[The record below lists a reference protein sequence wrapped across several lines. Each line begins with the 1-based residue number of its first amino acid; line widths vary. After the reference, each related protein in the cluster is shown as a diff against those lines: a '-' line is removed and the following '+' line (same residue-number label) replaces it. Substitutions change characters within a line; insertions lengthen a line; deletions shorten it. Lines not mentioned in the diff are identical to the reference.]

1 MYSVD
6 NNPSLSAHNLLPA
19 LENNKFLDFAKA
31 YYDWLQ
37 SSKLI
42 FVNESGSFTVGET
55 VVGQNS
61 KASGIVKQVGEG
73 FVVLKMTSERGF
85 DLREIFTGQTSTRF
99 ATVFEIEDNILRK
112 NARIV
117 ENRLPSD
124 ATGKYFEYLKGE
136 FNRGIPTQST
146 ADRRLLAKK
155 IKDLYSAK
163 SNEDTYRFLFNT
175 IYGEEIDFRYPGEEI
190 LRVSDGKFDKTIILR
205 AAPTNDIF
213 SYLNQTIR
221 GETSSAVGNV
231 VDIKRVFFGGI
242 DTAEMTLKLVSG
254 TFAAGENIFIVGR
267 ESSNTIAYGMLTGVN
282 IVDAGSGYSVGDI
295 LTVTGDGFDAEARV
309 SSISKGP
316 INRIIVN
323 STGYGY
329 QVGTLASVSNSGTG
343 GSGFSVVVSEIVNP
357 YTVTSG
363 NTTYTVGEVSKVS
376 IVNRGQDYEKAPVIT
391 LIDTQIQSLGLLS
404 EKLIT
409 IESGG
414 SGYAVDDVLVF
425 TGGAGANAA
434 GIVASIDDSAVGYD
448 VMFEDGS
455 DIILETESKLDKL
468 KDEAW
473 VNVTGAI
480 SRIELTNFGSGYTS
494 NSLPTIGVTSVAG
507 ANATFTVEDIQGV
520 SASVE
525 VDVANNDIGIGSIRE
540 VEITNFGIDYSNVAI
555 DATGSGDGN
564 AVLSGVVSGL
574 AVSSGRFLNDDG
586 KVGVRIVQDSLFYQ
600 DFSYVIR
607 SGLPF
612 SEYRSLVKDTLH
624 PAGTEFFGEIL
635 ISSYVLLAPII
646 YSTIDTEKN
655 SEYVATLKSV
665 LSFFETGINVPPT
678 QPAIE
683 LEIVPDV
690 IEVASHPTHH
700 REMNVEIAL
709 PKTLAIPIPTV
720 ERHLD
725 LELFIDVGLDDP
737 YTQIRREL
745 EVVSYDINV
754 SSSPTHHREI
764 NVELAPTKTLAIPI
778 PTIERNI
785 DLELFLD
792 VGIEDPYAEIN
803 QIQRSITLEIAL
815 EKILT
820 SAAPAGVEY
829 EIDVG
834 LNTFATVNNY
844 AEYTIKIETTTDT
857 LALPLPVSL
866 KKSVINQTNV
876 GITVSN
882 PVGVNDITFGDL
894 KILSLSSDPISQ
906 YAGKTFEDLVNTRVV
921 TRQVPI
927 GGTVDMTGTSVYGY
941 GTDFTGVFSTGQP
954 FIIGDEKFLV
964 TSVANSTYMEVN
976 VIPTGSYTNSPAYR
990 EISL

>member
-1 MYSVD
+1 MYSVE
-6 NNPSLSAHNLLPA
+6 NNPALSAHNLLPA
-19 LENNKFLDFAKA
+19 LENTRLLDFVKA

-37 SSKLI
+37 SSKI
-42 FVNESGSFTVGET
+42 TFVNESAAFTLNENIVGER
-55 VVGQNS
+55 S
-61 KASGIVKQVGEG
+61 KAVATIKQIGEG
-73 FVVLKMTSERGF
+73 FVVLKMLSETGF
-85 DLREIFTGQTSTRF
+85 DLKERITGQTSGSF
-99 ATVFEIEDNILRK
+99 ATVYEIDDNLLRK
-112 NARIV
+112 NSRIV
-117 ENRLPSD
+117 SNRLPSD
-124 ATGKYFEYLKGE
+124 ATGKYFEYLKSE
-136 FNRGIPTQST
+136 FNRGIPTEST

-155 IKDLYSAK
+155 IKDLYSTK

-175 IYGEEIDFRYPGEEI
+175 IYGEEIDFRYPGEDV
-190 LRVSDGKFDKTIILR
+190 LRVSDGKFEKTIILR
-205 AAPTNDIF
+205 AEPTSNIF

-221 GETSSAVGNV
+221 GEFSNAVANV
-231 VDIKRVFFGGI
+231 VDIKRVFFGGV

-254 TFAAGENIFIVGR
+254 TFNAGERFFIVGN

-282 IVDAGSGYSVGDI
+282 IVDAGSGYSIGDQ
-295 LTVTGDGFDAEARV
+295 LTITGDGFEAAASV

-316 INRIIVN
+316 INRIIVS

-329 QVGTLASVSNSGTG
+329 QLGTLASVNNSGTG
-343 GSGFSVVVSEIVNP
+343 GSSFSVVVSEIVNP

-363 NTTYTVGEVSKVS
+363 NTSYTVGEVSKVS
-376 IVNRGQDYEKAPVIT
+376 IVNRGQDYQKAPVIT
-391 LIDTQIQSLGLLS
+391 LIDTQVQALGLLT

-409 IESGG
+409 IANGG
-414 SGYAVDDVLVF
+414 TGYAVDDVLVF

-434 GIVASIDDSAVGYD
+434 GIVASVDDSAVGYD
-448 VMFEDGS
+448 ILFEDGS
-455 DIILETESKLDKL
+455 NLLLETASGLDKL
-468 KDEAW
+468 KDESW
-473 VNVTGAI
+473 TNVTGPIA
-480 SRIELTNFGSGYTS
+480 RIELTNFGDGYTS
-494 NSLPTIGVTSVAG
+494 ESLPTVGVTSVSG
-507 ANATFTVEDIQGV
+507 ANAVITVVDIQGV
-520 SASVE
+520 SANVS

-540 VEITNFGIDYSNVAI
+540 VEITNFGIAYSNAAI
-555 DATGSGDGN
+555 DATSVGDGN
-564 AVLSGVVSGL
+564 AVLTPVISGL
-574 AVSSGRFLNDDG
+574 ATSSGRFLTDDG
-586 KVGVRIVQDSLFYQ
+586 KVGIRIIQDSLFYQ

-612 SEYRSLVKDTLH
+612 SEYRSLIKESLH

-635 ISSYVLLAPII
+635 IYSYALLAPII
-646 YSTIDTEKN
+646 YSTFDTEKN
-655 SEYVATLKSV
+655 NEYIATLKSV
-665 LSFFETGINVPPT
+665 ISFFEAGVVTPPT
-678 QPAIE
+678 HPEIQ
-683 LEIVPDV
+683 LEIVPDN
-690 IEVASHPTHH
+690 IQTGLTPH
-700 REMNVEIAL
+700 REINVEIAL
-709 PKTLAIPIPTV
+709 PKAVAITIPTI
-720 ERHLD
+720 ENHLD

-764 NVELAPTKTLAIPI
+764 NVEIALPKAVAITI

-792 VGIEDPYAEIN
+792 VGIEDPYAESN

-820 SAAPAGVEY
+820 LAAPAGVEY

-857 LALPLPVSL
+857 LALPSPVSL

-894 KILSLSSDPISQ
+894 KILSLSSDSISQ
-906 YAGKTFEDLVNTRVV
+906 YADKTFEDLFNTRIV

-941 GTDFTGVFSTGQP
+941 GTDFTGIFSTGQP

-976 VIPTGSYTNSPAYR
+976 VTPTESYTNFPAYR

>member
-19 LENNKFLDFAKA
+19 LENNRFLDFAKA

-61 KASGIVKQVGEG
+61 KASGVVKQVGEG
-73 FVVLKMTSERGF
+73 FVVLKMVSERGF
-85 DLREIFTGQTSTRF
+85 DLREIFTGQTSSRF

-117 ENRLPSD
+117 DNRLPSD

-254 TFAAGENIFIVGR
+254 TFAAGENIFIVGQ

-295 LTVTGDGFDAEARV
+295 LTVTGDGFDAEAKV

-316 INRIIVN
+316 INKIIVS

-329 QVGTLASVSNSGTG
+329 QVGTLASVSNGGTG

-414 SGYAVDDVLVF
+414 AGYAVDDVLVF

-455 DIILETESKLDKL
+455 DIILETESRLDKL

-564 AVLSGVVSGL
+564 AVLNGVVSGL

-612 SEYRSLVKDTLH
+612 SEYRSLIKESLH

-635 ISSYVLLAPII
+635 ISSYILLAPII

-655 SEYVATLKSV
+655 NEYVATLKSV
-665 LSFFETGINVPPT
+665 LSFFDAGIVTPPT
-678 QPAIE
+678 APEIQ
-683 LEIVPDV
+683 LEIVPDN
-690 IEVASHPTHH
+690 IQTGLTPH
-700 REMNVEIAL
+700 REINVEIAL
-709 PKTLAIPIPTV
+709 PKAVALQEAKTLNEI
-720 ERHLD
+720 EFD
-725 LELFIDVGLDDP
+725 LYFDVGIDDP
-737 YTQIRREL
+737 HAQIKREIEFQL
-745 EVVSYDINV
+745 SEVDTIATAN
-754 SSSPTHHREI
+754 REI
-764 NVELAPTKTLAIPI
+764 NVEIALPKAVAITI

-792 VGIEDPYAEIN
+792 VGIEDPYVEIN

-820 SAAPAGVEY
+820 LAAPAGVEY

-844 AEYTIKIETTTDT
+844 AEYTIKIQTTTDT
-857 LALPLPVSL
+857 LALPSPVSL

-882 PVGVNDITFGDL
+882 PVGVNDITFGEL

-906 YAGKTFEDLVNTRVV
+906 YADKTFEDLFSTRVV

-941 GTDFTGVFSTGQP
+941 GTDFTGIFSTGQP